1 MSLGVAM
8 KFKLKFNLKETIK
21 KYKRVLILARK
32 PTKDEL
38 RRISRICFI
47 GFFVMG
53 LISFV
58 FYMISAIFGG

>member
-1 MSLGVAM
+1 VKLSLN
-8 KFKLKFNLKETIK
+8 FNLKETVQ

-32 PTKDEL
+32 PTMDEL
-38 RRISRICFI
+38 KRISRICFL

-58 FYMISAIFGG
+58 FYMISAVFGA